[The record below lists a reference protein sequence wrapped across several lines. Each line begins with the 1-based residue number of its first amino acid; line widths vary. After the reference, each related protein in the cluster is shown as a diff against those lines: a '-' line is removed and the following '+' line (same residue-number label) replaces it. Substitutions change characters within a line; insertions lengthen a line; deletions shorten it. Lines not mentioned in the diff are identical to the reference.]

1 MTALLAYTVFGLVTG
16 GAYAVVA
23 GGLVLT
29 YSTSKVFNVGHGA
42 IGMVMAFLYWELAE
56 NRGLPQWLALLIVVG
71 GCAPLFGLVVERFV
85 MRRLAGAPVG
95 ITLVAGVGVLVGL
108 IGAAQVIWP
117 PEARPVRP
125 FLDHLGIHI
134 GQSFV
139 SGHDLVTLAC
149 AVLVAGGLYVL
160 LNRTRTGLAMRACVD
175 APELAALYGTRP
187 HRLSALSW
195 AIGSALAALGGILLT
210 PVVQLDY
217 VTMTLLVITA
227 YTAALV
233 GRLRSLPWTFV
244 GALGLGLVQSYAV
257 AYLPSSPFWIA
268 FRAAIP
274 ALLLFVVLLAMPQSP
289 LRIGGVRGS
298 RGVAVPTALATGVGA
313 AGFLGVV
320 VVLALLVG
328 SVVAG
333 QLALGL
339 VFGIVLLSMVLLTGY
354 GGVVSLGQFT
364 FVGVGA
370 VTVARLGSPSPVT
383 LLIGALVAAAVGALI
398 ALTALRVSGLYL
410 ALATLGF
417 AQLMDKLV
425 LQSPIA
431 FGVRGSLQV
440 PRLAMFESATSQLV
454 LAGVVFA
461 LVGAGVLAVRRGRL
475 GRRMIAVKDSSAAC
489 ATLGM
494 NVRWIRVWVFALS
507 AAIAGLAGGLFA
519 QLRETVAASD
529 FQLFNNLP
537 LLLFAVIAGVT
548 SVSGALLGGLLLMM
562 LPVLQ
567 GGFPALAGVAVVLLG
582 VAAAGLAR
590 DPNGLMSWFF
600 RAWSWRRA

>member
-56 NRGLPQWLALLIVVG
+56 NRGLPQWLALLLVVG
-71 GCAPLFGLVVERFV
+71 VCAPLFGLVIERFV

-117 PEARPVRP
+117 PQARPVRP
-125 FLDHLGIHI
+125 FLDQYGVHI
-134 GQSFV
+134 GQSYV

-289 LRIGGVRGS
+289 LRIGGVRGQ
-298 RGVAVPTALATGVGA
+298 RGVAVPNALTTGVGA
-313 AGFLGVV
+313 ALFLGVA
-320 VVLALLVG
+320 VVLALLVD

-370 VTVARLGSPSPVT
+370 VTVARLGGSPWT
-383 LLIGALVAAAVGALI
+383 LVVGALVSAAIGAVI

-440 PRLAMFESATSQLV
+440 PRLFESAAAQLV
-454 LAGVVFA
+454 LAAVVFA
-461 LVGAGVLAVRRGRL
+461 LVGAAVLAIRRGRL

-489 ATLGM
+489 ATLGL
-494 NVRWIRVWVFALS
+494 NVRWIRVWVFSLS

-548 SVSGALLGGLLLMM
+548 SVSGALLGGVLLML

-567 GGFPALAGVAVVLLG
+567 SGFPAFAGAAVVLLG

-590 DPNGLMSWFF
+590 DPNGLMSWVF

>member
-1 MTALLAYTVFGLVTG
+1 MTALLAYTIFGLVTG

-71 GCAPLFGLVVERFV
+71 GCAPVFGLLVERFV

-95 ITLVAGVGVLVGL
+95 VTLVAGVGILVGL

-117 PEARPVRP
+117 PAARPVRP
-125 FLDHLGIHI
+125 FLDRYGVHI

-149 AVLVAGGLYVL
+149 AIAVAAGLYLL

-175 APELAALYGTRP
+175 APELAALYGIRP

-233 GRLRSLPWTFV
+233 GRLRSLPWTFA
-244 GALGLGLVQSYAV
+244 GALVLGLVQSYAV
-257 AYLPSSPFWIA
+257 AYLPSSQFWIS

-274 ALLLFVVLLAMPQSP
+274 ALLLFLVLLALPQSP

-298 RGVAVPTALATGVGA
+298 RGVAVPSAGLTALGA
-313 AGFLGVV
+313 AGLLAVV
-320 VVLALLVG
+320 LVLALLVDNT
-328 SVVAG
+328 VAG
-333 QLALGL
+333 QLALAL

-370 VTVARLGSPSPVT
+370 VTVARLGTASPWA
-383 LLIGALVAAAVGALI
+383 LLLGALVSGAVGALVALP
-398 ALTALRVSGLYL
+398 ALRVRGLYL

-440 PRLAMFESATSQLV
+440 PRLVSSAQAQLL
-454 LAGVVFA
+454 LAAVMFA

-475 GRRMIAVKDSSAAC
+475 GRRLIAVKDSPAAC
-489 ATLGM
+489 ATLGV
-494 NVRWIRVWVFALS
+494 NVRWIRVGVFALS

-548 SVSGALLGGLLLMM
+548 SVTGALVGGVLLMM

-567 GGFPALAGVAVVLLG
+567 SGFPALAGVAVVLLG

-590 DPNGLMSWFF
+590 DPNGLVSWIF
-600 RAWSWRRA
+600 RAWRPA

>member
-56 NRGLPQWLALLIVVG
+56 NRGLPQWLALLVVVG

-108 IGAAQVIWP
+108 IGVAQVVWP
-117 PEARPVRP
+117 PQARPVRP
-125 FLDHLGIHI
+125 FLDSYGVHI
-134 GQSFV
+134 GQSYV
-139 SGHDLVTLAC
+139 SGHDLVTLAS
-149 AVLVAGGLYVL
+149 AVLVAAGLYLL

-175 APELAALYGTRP
+175 APELAALYGARP

-233 GRLRSLPWTFV
+233 GKLRSLPWTFV

-257 AYLPSSPFWIA
+257 AYLPSSPFWIS

-298 RGVAVPTALATGVGA
+298 RGPAVPNALTTGVA
-313 AGFLGVV
+313 ALGFIGVV
-320 VVLALLVG
+320 IVLALLTDG
-328 SVVAG
+328 VVAG

-370 VTVARLGSPSPVT
+370 VTVARLGSSPLT
-383 LLIGALVAAAVGALI
+383 LLLAAVVSAAVGALI
-398 ALTALRVSGLYL
+398 AVTVLRVSGLYL

-431 FGVRGSLQV
+431 FGVRGSLEV
-440 PRLAMFESATSQLV
+440 SRLVSSAGAQLV

-461 LVGAGVLAVRRGRL
+461 LAGTGVLAIRRGRL
-475 GRRMIAVKDSSAAC
+475 GRRVIAVKDSSAAC

-494 NVRWIRVWVFALS
+494 NVRWIRVGVFALS

-548 SVSGALLGGLLLMM
+548 SVSGALLGGVLLML

-567 GGFPALAGVAVVLLG
+567 SGFPAFAGVAVVLLG

-590 DPNGLMSWFF
+590 DPNGLVSWFH

>member
-1 MTALLAYTVFGLVTG
+1 MTALLAYTIFGLVTG

-56 NRGLPQWLALLIVVG
+56 NRGLPQWLALLLVVG
-71 GCAPLFGLVVERFV
+71 VCAPLFGLVIERFI

-108 IGAAQVIWP
+108 IGVAQVIWP
-117 PEARPVRP
+117 PQARPVRP
-125 FLDHLGIHI
+125 FLDQLGVHI

-175 APELAALYGTRP
+175 APELASLYGTRP

-233 GRLRSLPWTFV
+233 GRLRSLPWTFA

-257 AYLPSSPFWIA
+257 AYLPSSPFWIS

-298 RGVAVPTALATGVGA
+298 RGLAVPNAVTTGVGA
-313 AGFLGVV
+313 GLFAGVV
-320 VVLALLVG
+320 VVLALLVD

-333 QLALGL
+333 QLALAL

-370 VTVARLGSPSPVT
+370 VTVARLGSASPLSLV
-383 LLIGALVAAAVGALI
+383 IGALVAAAVGALI
-398 ALTALRVSGLYL
+398 ALTVLRVSGLYL

-425 LQSPIA
+425 LQSPVA

-440 PRLAMFESATSQLV
+440 PRLVESATGQML
-454 LAGVVFA
+454 LAAGVFV
-461 LVGAGVLAVRRGRL
+461 LVGIGVLTIRRGRL

-489 ATLGM
+489 ATLGL
-494 NVRWIRVWVFALS
+494 NVRWVRVWVFSLS

-548 SVSGALLGGLLLMM
+548 SVSGALLGGVLLML

-567 GGFPALAGVAVVLLG
+567 SGFPAFAGVAVVLLG

-590 DPNGLMSWFF
+590 DPNGLVSWGF

>member
-71 GCAPLFGLVVERFV
+71 GAAPLFGLLIERFV

-117 PEARPVRP
+117 PQARPVRP
-125 FLDHLGIHI
+125 FLDSLGVHI
-134 GQSFV
+134 GQSYV
-139 SGHDLVTLAC
+139 SGHDLVTLAS

-175 APELAALYGTRP
+175 DPALAALYGTRP
-187 HRLSALSW
+187 QRLSALSW

-298 RGVAVPTALATGVGA
+298 RGVAVPTAGATVVGA
-313 AGFLGVV
+313 VIFLAVV
-320 VVLALLVG
+320 AVLALLVD

-339 VFGIVLLSMVLLTGY
+339 VFGLVLLSMVLLTGY

-370 VTVARLGSPSPVT
+370 VTVARLGTSPLT
-383 LLIGALVAAAVGALI
+383 LLVGAVVSAAVGALI
-398 ALTALRVSGLYL
+398 ALTALRVRGLYL

-440 PRLAMFESATSQLV
+440 PRLAMFESATAQFTLAALV
-454 LAGVVFA
+454 FT

-475 GRRMIAVKDSSAAC
+475 GRRMIAVKDSPAAC

-494 NVRWIRVWVFALS
+494 NVRWIRVGVFALS

-548 SVSGALLGGLLLMM
+548 SVSGALLGGVLLMM

-567 GGFPALAGVAVVLLG
+567 SGFPAFAGVAVVLLG

-590 DPNGLMSWFF
+590 DPNGLVSWFF

>member
-71 GCAPLFGLVVERFV
+71 GCAPLFGLVIERFV

-117 PEARPVRP
+117 PQARPVRP
-125 FLDHLGIHI
+125 FLDSIGIHI
-134 GQSFV
+134 GQSYV

-175 APELAALYGTRP
+175 DPPLAALYGTRP
-187 HRLSALSW
+187 DRLSALSW

-233 GRLRSLPWTFV
+233 GRLRSLPWTFA

-298 RGVAVPTALATGVGA
+298 RGVAVPNSLTTGVGA
-313 AGFLGVV
+313 GLFLGVV
-320 VVLALLVG
+320 VVLALLVD

-333 QLALGL
+333 QLALAL

-370 VTVARLGSPSPVT
+370 VTVARLGSPSLWA
-383 LLIGALVAAAVGALI
+383 LLAGAAVAALVGALI

-440 PRLAMFESATSQLV
+440 PRLVESATAQLV
-454 LAGVVFA
+454 LAAVVFV
-461 LVGAGVLAVRRGRL
+461 LIGAGVLAVRRGRL
-475 GRRMIAVKDSSAAC
+475 GRRMIAVKDSPAAC
-489 ATLGM
+489 ATLGL
-494 NVRWIRVWVFALS
+494 NVRWIRVWVFSLS

-548 SVSGALLGGLLLMM
+548 SVSGALLGGVLLML

-567 GGFPALAGVAVVLLG
+567 SGFPAFAGVAVVLLG

-590 DPNGLMSWFF
+590 DPNGLVSWFF
-600 RAWSWRRA
+600 RAWTWRRA

>member
-1 MTALLAYTVFGLVTG
+1 MTALLAYTIFGLVTG

-23 GGLVLT
+23 SGLVLT

-71 GCAPLFGLVVERFV
+71 GCAPLFGLLIERFV

-108 IGAAQVIWP
+108 IGAAQAIWP
-117 PEARPVRP
+117 PQARPVRP
-125 FLDHLGIHI
+125 FLDQLGVHI

-139 SGHDLVTLAC
+139 SGHDLVTLVC
-149 AVLVAGGLYVL
+149 AVLVAGGLYLL

-187 HRLSALSW
+187 DRLSALSW

-257 AYLPSSPFWIA
+257 AYLPSSQFWIS

-298 RGVAVPTALATGVGA
+298 RGVAVPTARATGVGA
-313 AGFLGVV
+313 ALFLGVV

-370 VTVARLGSPSPVT
+370 VTVARLGSSSPFA
-383 LLIGALVAAAVGALI
+383 LLLGALVAAAIGALI
-398 ALTALRVSGLYL
+398 ALTVLRVSGLYL

-431 FGVRGSLQV
+431 FGVR
-440 PRLAMFESATSQLV
+440 
-454 LAGVVFA
+454 
-461 LVGAGVLAVRRGRL
+461 
-475 GRRMIAVKDSSAAC
+475 AAC
-489 ATLGM
+489 RCPSWSSPRPRSCCWPPGCS
-494 NVRWIRVWVFALS
+494 RSSGWVCWRCGAD
-507 AAIAGLAGGLFA
+507 G
-519 QLRETVAASD
+519 
-529 FQLFNNLP
+529 
-537 LLLFAVIAGVT
+537 
-548 SVSGALLGGLLLMM
+548 SGA
-562 LPVLQ
+562 
-567 GGFPALAGVAVVLLG
+567 
-582 VAAAGLAR
+582 R
-590 DPNGLMSWFF
+590 
-600 RAWSWRRA
+600 

>member
-71 GCAPLFGLVVERFV
+71 GCAPLFGLVIERFV

-117 PEARPVRP
+117 PQARPVRP
-125 FLDHLGIHI
+125 FLDQYGIHI

-149 AVLVAGGLYVL
+149 AVLVAGGLYLL

-298 RGVAVPTALATGVGA
+298 RGVAVPGGLATGVGMA
-313 AGFLGVV
+313 LFMGVV
-320 VVLALLVG
+320 VALALLVDG
-328 SVVAG
+328 VVAG

-370 VTVARLGSPSPVT
+370 VTVARLESSSP
-383 LLIGALVAAAVGALI
+383 LALVAGAVVAAAIGALI

-440 PRLAMFESATSQLV
+440 PRLFESATAQLL
-454 LAGVVFA
+454 LAAGVFA

-494 NVRWIRVWVFALS
+494 NVRWIRVWVFSLS

-548 SVSGALLGGLLLMM
+548 SVSGAALGGMLLML

-567 GGFPALAGVAVVLLG
+567 SGFPAFAGVAVVLLG
-582 VAAAGLAR
+582 VAAAGLSR
-590 DPNGLMSWFF
+590 DPNGLVSWFF

>member
-1 MTALLAYTVFGLVTG
+1 MTALLAYTIFGLVTG

-56 NRGLPQWLALLIVVG
+56 NRGLPQWLALLLVVG
-71 GCAPLFGLVVERFV
+71 VCAPLFGLVVERFV

-95 ITLVAGVGVLVGL
+95 ITLVAGVGLLVGL
-108 IGAAQVIWP
+108 IGVAQVLWP
-117 PEARPVRP
+117 PQARPVRP
-125 FLDHLGIHI
+125 FLDQLGIHV

-149 AVLVAGGLYVL
+149 AVLVAGGLYAL

-187 HRLSALSW
+187 TRLSALSW

-233 GRLRSLPWTFV
+233 GRLRSLPWTFA

-257 AYLPSSPFWIA
+257 AYLPSSPFWIS

-289 LRIGGVRGS
+289 LRIGGVQGS
-298 RGVAVPTALATGVGA
+298 RGVAVPTALTTGVA
-313 AGFLGVV
+313 AGLFAGVV
-320 VVLALLVG
+320 VVLALLVDP
-328 SVVAG
+328 VVAG
-333 QLALGL
+333 QLALAL

-383 LLIGALVAAAVGALI
+383 LLIGAGVAAVVGAVI

-440 PRLAMFESATSQLV
+440 PKLVESATAQLL
-454 LAGVVFA
+454 LAAAVFL
-461 LVGAGVLAVRRGRL
+461 LVGVGVLAVRRGRL

-489 ATLGM
+489 ATLGL
-494 NVRWIRVWVFALS
+494 NVRWIRVWVFSLS

-548 SVSGALLGGLLLMM
+548 SVSGALLGGVLLML

-567 GGFPALAGVAVVLLG
+567 SGFPAFAGVAVVLLG

-590 DPNGLMSWFF
+590 DPNGLVSWGF
-600 RAWSWRRA
+600 RAWSRRRA

>member
-1 MTALLAYTVFGLVTG
+1 
-16 GAYAVVA
+16 
-23 GGLVLT
+23 
-29 YSTSKVFNVGHGA
+29 
-42 IGMVMAFLYWELAE
+42 
-56 NRGLPQWLALLIVVG
+56 
-71 GCAPLFGLVVERFV
+71 
-85 MRRLAGAPVG
+85 
-95 ITLVAGVGVLVGL
+95 
-108 IGAAQVIWP
+108 
-117 PEARPVRP
+117 
-125 FLDHLGIHI
+125 
-134 GQSFV
+134 
-139 SGHDLVTLAC
+139 
-149 AVLVAGGLYVL
+149 
-160 LNRTRTGLAMRACVD
+160 
-175 APELAALYGTRP
+175 
-187 HRLSALSW
+187 
-195 AIGSALAALGGILLT
+195 
-210 PVVQLDY
+210 VQLDY

-257 AYLPSSPFWIA
+257 AYLPSSPFWIS

-298 RGVAVPTALATGVGA
+298 RGVAVPTGLAAGVGA
-313 AGFLGVV
+313 GLFAGVV
-320 VVLALLVG
+320 VVLALLVD

-333 QLALGL
+333 QLALAL

-370 VTVARLGSPSPVT
+370 VTVARLGATSPLT
-383 LLIGALVAAAVGALI
+383 LLVGALVAAAIGALI

-440 PRLAMFESATSQLV
+440 PKLVESATAQLLLV
-454 LAGVVFA
+454 AGVFA
-461 LVGAGVLAVRRGRL
+461 LVGTGVLAVRRGRL
-475 GRRMIAVKDSSAAC
+475 GRKMIAVKDSSAAC

-494 NVRWIRVWVFALS
+494 NVRWIRVGVFALS

-548 SVSGALLGGLLLMM
+548 SVSGAALGGLLLML
-562 LPVLQ
+562 LPVVQ
-567 GGFPALAGVAVVLLG
+567 SGFPAFAGAAVVLLG

-590 DPNGLMSWFF
+590 DPNGLVSWFF

>member
-1 MTALLAYTVFGLVTG
+1 MTALLAYTIFGLVTG

-56 NRGLPQWLALLIVVG
+56 NRGLPQWLALLLVVG
-71 GCAPLFGLVVERFV
+71 VCAPLFGLVVERFV

-95 ITLVAGVGVLVGL
+95 ITLVAGVGLLVGL
-108 IGAAQVIWP
+108 IGVAQVVWP
-117 PEARPVRP
+117 PQARPVRP
-125 FLDHLGIHI
+125 FLDQLGVHV

-187 HRLSALSW
+187 ARLSALSW

-233 GRLRSLPWTFV
+233 GRLRSLPWTFA

-257 AYLPSSPFWIA
+257 AYLPSSPFWIS

-298 RGVAVPTALATGVGA
+298 RGVAVPNALTTGVGA
-313 AGFLGVV
+313 GLFAGVV
-320 VVLALLVG
+320 VALALLVD

-333 QLALGL
+333 QLALAL

-383 LLIGALVAAAVGALI
+383 LLIGAGVAAAVGAVI

-440 PRLAMFESATSQLV
+440 PKLVESASAQLL
-454 LAGVVFA
+454 LAAAVFV
-461 LVGAGVLAVRRGRL
+461 LVGVGVLAVRRGRF

-489 ATLGM
+489 ATLGL
-494 NVRWIRVWVFALS
+494 NVRWIRVWVFSLS

-548 SVSGALLGGLLLMM
+548 SVSGALLGGVLLML

-567 GGFPALAGVAVVLLG
+567 SGFPAFAGVAVVLLG

-590 DPNGLMSWFF
+590 EPNGLVGWGF

>member
-1 MTALLAYTVFGLVTG
+1 MTALLAYTIFGLVTG

-71 GCAPLFGLVVERFV
+71 GCAPLFGLVIERFV

-117 PEARPVRP
+117 PQARPVRP
-125 FLDHLGIHI
+125 FLDQLGVHI

-233 GRLRSLPWTFV
+233 GRLRSLPLTFV

-257 AYLPSSPFWIA
+257 AYLPSSPFWIS

-298 RGVAVPTALATGVGA
+298 RGVAVPTGLTAGVGA
-313 AGFLGVV
+313 GLFLGVV
-320 VVLALLVG
+320 VALALLVD

-333 QLALGL
+333 QLALAL

-370 VTVARLGSPSPVT
+370 VTVARLGSTSPLT
-383 LLIGALVAAAVGALI
+383 LLAGAAVAAAIGALI

-440 PRLAMFESATSQLV
+440 PRLVESATAQLL
-454 LAGVVFA
+454 LAAGVFA
-461 LVGAGVLAVRRGRL
+461 LVGMGVLAVRRGRL
-475 GRRMIAVKDSSAAC
+475 GRKMIAVKDSSAAC

-494 NVRWIRVWVFALS
+494 NVRWIRVGVFALS

-548 SVSGALLGGLLLMM
+548 SVSGAALGGLLLML

-567 GGFPALAGVAVVLLG
+567 SGFPAFAGAAVVLLG

-590 DPNGLMSWFF
+590 DPNGLVSWFF

>member
-1 MTALLAYTVFGLVTG
+1 MTALLAYTIFGLVTG

-56 NRGLPQWLALLIVVG
+56 NRGLPQWLALLLVVG
-71 GCAPLFGLVVERFV
+71 VAAPLFGLVVERFI
-85 MRRLAGAPVG
+85 MRRLVGAPVG
-95 ITLVAGVGVLVGL
+95 ISLVAGVGVLVGL
-108 IGAAQVIWP
+108 IGVAQVIWP
-117 PEARPVRP
+117 PQARPVRP
-125 FLDHLGIHI
+125 FLDQLGVHI

-139 SGHDLVTLAC
+139 SGHDLITLLC

-257 AYLPSSPFWIA
+257 AYLPSSPFWIS

-289 LRIGGVRGS
+289 LRIGGVRGQ
-298 RGVAVPTALATGVGA
+298 RGVAVPTALTTGVGA
-313 AGFLGVV
+313 GLFGAAV
-320 VVLALLVG
+320 VVLALLVD

-333 QLALGL
+333 QLALAL

-364 FVGVGA
+364 FVGIGA
-370 VTVARLGSPSPVT
+370 VTVARLGSASPLS
-383 LLIGALVAAAVGALI
+383 LLAGAAVAAVVGALI
-398 ALTALRVSGLYL
+398 ALTVLRVSGLYL

-440 PRLAMFESATSQLV
+440 PPVVGSATGQML
-454 LAGVVFA
+454 LAAFVFV
-461 LVGAGVLAVRRGRL
+461 LVGIGVLAIRRGRL

-489 ATLGM
+489 ATLGL

-548 SVSGALLGGLLLMM
+548 SVSGALLGGTLLML

-567 GGFPALAGVAVVLLG
+567 SGFPAFAGVAVVLLG

-590 DPNGLMSWFF
+590 DPNGLVSWGF

>member
-1 MTALLAYTVFGLVTG
+1 MTALLAYTIFGLVTG

-56 NRGLPQWLALLIVVG
+56 NRGLPQWLALLLVAGV
-71 GCAPLFGLVVERFV
+71 CAPLFGLVVERFV

-95 ITLVAGVGVLVGL
+95 ITLVAGVGLLVGL
-108 IGAAQVIWP
+108 IGVAQVLWP
-117 PEARPVRP
+117 PQARPVRP
-125 FLDHLGIHI
+125 FLDQLGVHV

-187 HRLSALSW
+187 ARLSALSW

-233 GRLRSLPWTFV
+233 GRLRSLPWTFA

-257 AYLPSSPFWIA
+257 AYLPSSPFWIS

-298 RGVAVPTALATGVGA
+298 RGVAVPNALTTGVGA
-313 AGFLGVV
+313 ALFAGVV
-320 VVLALLVG
+320 VALALLVDP
-328 SVVAG
+328 VVAG
-333 QLALGL
+333 QLALAL

-383 LLIGALVAAAVGALI
+383 LLIGAGVAAAVGAVI

-440 PRLAMFESATSQLV
+440 PKLVESASAQLL
-454 LAGVVFA
+454 LAAAVFV
-461 LVGAGVLAVRRGRL
+461 LVGVGVLAVRRGRL

-489 ATLGM
+489 ATLGL
-494 NVRWIRVWVFALS
+494 NVRWIRVWVFSLS

-548 SVSGALLGGLLLMM
+548 SVSGALLGGVLLML

-567 GGFPALAGVAVVLLG
+567 SGFPAFAGVAVVLLG

-590 DPNGLMSWFF
+590 EPNGLVGWGF

>member
-1 MTALLAYTVFGLVTG
+1 MTALLAYTIFGLVTG

-56 NRGLPQWLALLIVVG
+56 NRGLPQWLALLLVAGV
-71 GCAPLFGLVVERFV
+71 CAPLFGLVVERFV

-95 ITLVAGVGVLVGL
+95 ITLVAGVGLLVGL
-108 IGAAQVIWP
+108 IGVAQVIWP
-117 PEARPVRP
+117 PQARPVRP
-125 FLDHLGIHI
+125 FLDQLGVHV

-187 HRLSALSW
+187 TRLSALSW

-233 GRLRSLPWTFV
+233 GRLRSLPWTFA

-257 AYLPSSPFWIA
+257 AYLPSSPFWIS

-298 RGVAVPTALATGVGA
+298 RGVAVPNALTTGVA
-313 AGFLGVV
+313 AGLFAGVV
-320 VVLALLVG
+320 VVLALLVDP
-328 SVVAG
+328 VVAG
-333 QLALGL
+333 QLALAL

-383 LLIGALVAAAVGALI
+383 LLIGAGVAAAVGAVI

-440 PRLAMFESATSQLV
+440 PKLFGSATAQLL
-454 LAGVVFA
+454 LAAAVFL
-461 LVGAGVLAVRRGRL
+461 LVGVGVLAVRRGRL

-489 ATLGM
+489 ATLGL
-494 NVRWIRVWVFALS
+494 NVRWIRVWVFSLS

-548 SVSGALLGGLLLMM
+548 SVSGALLGGVLLML

-567 GGFPALAGVAVVLLG
+567 SGFPAFAGVAVVLLG

-590 DPNGLMSWFF
+590 DPNGLVSWGF

>member
-1 MTALLAYTVFGLVTG
+1 MTALLAYTIFGLVTG

-23 GGLVLT
+23 SGLVLT

-56 NRGLPQWLALLIVVG
+56 NRGLPQWLALLVVVG
-71 GCAPLFGLVVERFV
+71 GCAPAFGLLIERFV

-95 ITLVAGVGVLVGL
+95 VTLVAGVGVLVGL

-117 PEARPVRP
+117 PQARPVRP
-125 FLDHLGIHI
+125 FLDAFGVHI

-149 AVLVAGGLYVL
+149 AVLVATGLYLL

-175 APELAALYGTRP
+175 DPALAGLYGIRP
-187 HRLSALSW
+187 TRLSALSW

-233 GRLRSLPWTFV
+233 GRLRSLPWTFA

-257 AYLPSSPFWIA
+257 AYLPSSQFWIA

-274 ALLLFVVLLAMPQSP
+274 ALLLFVVLLALPQSP
-289 LRIGGVRGS
+289 LRIGGVKGS
-298 RGVAVPTALATGVGA
+298 RGVAVPNARLTAVTAAVFLA
-313 AGFLGVV
+313 
-320 VVLALLVG
+320 VVLTLALV
-328 SVVAG
+328 VDAPVAG
-333 QLALGL
+333 QLALGV
-339 VFGIVLLSMVLLTGY
+339 VFGTVLLSMVLLTGY

-370 VTVARLGSPSPVT
+370 VTVARLGTSSPWA
-383 LLIGALVAAAVGALI
+383 LLAGAAVAGAVGALVALP
-398 ALTALRVSGLYL
+398 ALRVRGLYL

-440 PRLAMFESATSQLV
+440 PRLAGVGSAQAQLV
-454 LAGVVFA
+454 LAGIVFA

-475 GRRMIAVKDSSAAC
+475 GRRLIAVRDSPAAC
-489 ATLGM
+489 ATLGV
-494 NVRWIRVWVFALS
+494 NVRWIRVGVFALS

-548 SVSGALLGGLLLMM
+548 SVTGAALGGLLLML
-562 LPVLQ
+562 LPLLQ
-567 GGFPALAGVAVVLLG
+567 SGFPALAGVLVVLLG

-590 DPNGLMSWFF
+590 DPNGLVSWIF
-600 RAWSWRRA
+600 RAWRPS